1 MVYKYQD
8 TKHFLHFAFTSL
20 LSITYLIFPT
30 ISDYFLL
37 FPLSMTQGAR
47 PIFALIYRPDIINL
61 CY

>member
-47 PIFALIYRPDIINL
+47 PIFALVCRPDIINL